1 MRVIGVDLAWAMRN
15 RSGLCAVEDGQ
26 VLASACLTSD
36 DEIVAWIERWGADE
50 MLVGF
55 DAPLIVRNRTGRR
68 PCEGVMA
75 SAFAAEHAGPYP
87 ANLNVLRNDVR
98 ARRLARRLRL
108 DPAPAALQR
117 RPIRA
122 AVEVFPHPALVVF
135 LRRTARL
142 PYKQKHRRP
151 LAVCHA
157 AMQELLTGL
166 LDLKRADPPLDV
178 TTSPEWPRLARACHA
193 RPSGV
198 ALKCLEDELDAYVCA
213 YIGCYHLA
221 WAGRRSLTIGDGRR
235 GYIVTPVTA
244 RHAALIRERA
254 MAARVP
260 VH

>member
-1 MRVIGVDLAWAMRN
+1 MRVIGVDLAWASRN

-36 DEIVAWIERWGADE
+36 DEIVTWIERWGAAE

-87 ANLNVLRNDVR
+87 ANLAVLRGDVR
-98 ARRLARRLRL
+98 ARRLARRLHL
-108 DPAPAALQR
+108 DPTPVALQR

-122 AVEVFPHPALVVF
+122 AVEVFPHPALVV
-135 LRRTARL
+135 LLGRAERL

-151 LAVCHA
+151 LDVCHA
-157 AMQELLTGL
+157 AMQELVNGL
-166 LDLKRADPPLDV
+166 LDLERADPPLDV
-178 TTSPEWPRLARACHA
+178 TTSPEWPRLASACHA
-193 RPSGV
+193 RPAG
-198 ALKCLEDELDAYVCA
+198 AGLKRLEDELDAYVCA
-213 YIGCYHLA
+213 YIGRYHLA
-221 WAGRRSLTIGDGRR
+221 WAGERSLTVGDGRR
-235 GYIVTPVTA
+235 GYIVTPVTP

-254 MAARVP
+254 RVAG
-260 VH
+260 VAVS